1 MRGAPYSVTAA
12 VASLGGAS
20 VWNGLTKSFL
30 REYWTFLVAGVVFS
44 LPIPELLRDR
54 FHVPADAMKI
64 AGGAALL
71 GLTFIAV
78 TYVAVGS
85 YNPFIYFNF

>member
-1 MRGAPYSVTAA
+1 MFG
-12 VASLGGAS
+12 LGGAP
-20 VWNGLTKSFL
+20 VWNGLTTAFL
-30 REYWTFLVAGVVFS
+30 REYGWFLLAGVVFS

-54 FHVPADAMKI
+54 LHVPVDAMKI
-64 AGGAALL
+64 AGGACLL
-71 GLTFIAV
+71 VLTFLSV